1 MLHFRWD
8 LDKTYIHTDF
18 DSLRDLVRTF
28 RQSPE
33 EKRSVA
39 GAPTLLRELLH
50 PPEGADP
57 RRVTFISGS
66 PRQMRRVLTE
76 KLRLDGIEPDAF
88 VLKPNLSNLLTFRF
102 RALNEQ
108 LGYKL
113 SALLRSRFGGTEVR
127 ELLFG
132 DDSEADALIYS
143 LYADV
148 ISGDVDRDS
157 LAAALGGSKLYRR
170 DIDHIL
176 SLVDLL
182 PPDRPSVSRIF
193 IHLDRRS
200 PTGRFDA
207 FGARVVPV
215 YNYFQASLVLFDMG
229 LLDAASLLVVID
241 AMENAGY
248 SPMRLTN
255 SAQDIVRRGY
265 VSPEAL
271 ERARDASLGADQVK
285 GRPASL
291 FVAEFADALGGVEPV
306 PRDRAWVGDID
317 YATLCADTDRYRRRK
332 AVLRDVGLLKDR

>member
-28 RQSPE
+28 RQPPE
-33 EKRSVA
+33 DKRSIA
-39 GAPTLLRELLH
+39 GAPTLLRTLLE
-50 PPEGADP
+50 PPDDADE

-88 VLKPNLSNLLTFRF
+88 VLKPNLSNLLKLRF

-113 SALLRSRFGGTEVR
+113 TALLRSRFGGSEVR
-127 ELLFG
+127 EVLFG
-132 DDSEADALIYS
+132 DDSEADALIYA

-148 ISGDVDRDS
+148 ISGSVSPDLLEDA
-157 LAAALGGSKLYRR
+157 LAHSKLYRS
-170 DIDHIL
+170 DVDEIL
-176 SLVDLL
+176 ELVAQL
-182 PPDRPSVSRIF
+182 PEERPEVARIF

-200 PTGRFDA
+200 PTARFEV
-207 FGARVVPV
+207 FGARVVPI
-215 YNYFQASLVLFDMG
+215 YNYFQAALVLFDME
-229 LLDAASLLVVID
+229 LLRPQSLLPIVD
-241 AMENAGY
+241 AMEASGY

-265 VSPEAL
+265 VRPRTL
-271 ERARDASLGADQVK
+271 IRAREAALMCEEIMARS
-285 GRPASL
+285 ASL
-291 FVAEFADALGGVEPV
+291 FVAEFADALAEVEPV
-306 PRDRAWVGDID
+306 SRRRNWVEEID
-317 YATLCADTDRYRRRK
+317 YVELCAETDRYRRNKGVFRG
-332 AVLRDVGLLKDR
+332 AGLLQDE

>member
-39 GAPTLLRELLH
+39 GAPTLLRELLR
-50 PPEGADP
+50 PPPGSDP

-66 PRQMRRVLTE
+66 PRQMRKVLTE

-88 VLKPNLSNLLTFRF
+88 VLKPNLSNLLTLRF
-102 RALNEQ
+102 RAINEQ

-113 SALLRSRFGGTEVR
+113 SALLSSRFGGAEVR

-148 ISGDVDRDS
+148 ISGDLDGSS
-157 LAAALGGSKLYRR
+157 LADALAGSRLYRR

-182 PPDRPSVSRIF
+182 PEERPTVSRIF

-200 PTGRFDA
+200 PTARFDV

-215 YNYFQASLVLFDMG
+215 YNYFQAALVLFDME
-229 LLDAASLLVVID
+229 LIEETSLLAIVD
-241 AMENAGY
+241 AMESAGY
-248 SPMRLTN
+248 SPTRLTN

-265 VSPEAL
+265 VSPRAL
-271 ERARDASLGADQVK
+271 ELARDSALQADELM

-291 FVAEFADALGGVEPV
+291 FVAEFADALAAVEPTA
-306 PRDRAWVGDID
+306 RQRAWVGDID
-317 YATLCADTDRYRRRK
+317 YAALCGETDRYRRRK
-332 AVLRDVGLLKDR
+332 AALRGVGLLKDR

>member
-18 DSLRDLVRTF
+18 DSLKDLVRTF
-28 RQSPE
+28 RQAPE

-39 GAPTLLRELLH
+39 GAPTLLRALLT
-50 PPEGADP
+50 PPDGADP

-88 VLKPNLSNLLTFRF
+88 VLKPNLSNLLKFRF

-113 SALLRSRFGGTEVR
+113 SALLSSRFGGSEVK
-127 ELLFG
+127 EVLFG

-143 LYADV
+143 LYADIV
-148 ISGDVDRDS
+148 GGTISRDEIET
-157 LAAALGGSKLYRR
+157 ALDGSKLYRR
-170 DIDHIL
+170 DVEHVL

-182 PPDRPSVSRIF
+182 PEERPEIRRIF

-200 PTGRFDA
+200 PTARFDA

-215 YNYFQASLVLFDMG
+215 YNYFQAALVLFDME
-229 LLDAASLLVVID
+229 LLLPQSLLAVVD
-241 AMENAGY
+241 AMDTAGY
-248 SPMRLTN
+248 SPTRLTN

-265 VSPEAL
+265 VGPATL
-271 ERARDASLGADQVK
+271 LRARESALQAEEIM
-285 GRPASL
+285 GRPSSL
-291 FVAEFADALGGVEPV
+291 FVAEFADAMDSVEPV
-306 PRDRAWVGDID
+306 SRKREWVGPID
-317 YATLCADTDRYRRRK
+317 YVERCAGTDRYRRRK
-332 AVLRDVGLLKDR
+332 AVLRGVGLLHDN

>member
-18 DSLRDLVRTF
+18 DSLKDLLRTF
-28 RQSPE
+28 RQAPE

-39 GAPTLLRELLH
+39 GAPTLLRALLT
-50 PPEGADP
+50 PPDGADP

-66 PRQMRRVLTE
+66 PRQMRKVLTE

-88 VLKPNLSNLLTFRF
+88 VLKPNLSNLLKFRF

-113 SALLRSRFGGTEVR
+113 SALLSSRFGGPEVQ
-127 ELLFG
+127 EILFG

-143 LYADV
+143 LYADIV
-148 ISGDVDRDS
+148 EGAIDRDV
-157 LAAALGGSKLYRR
+157 LEAALGGSRLYRS
-170 DIDHIL
+170 DVEHVL

-182 PPDRPSVSRIF
+182 PDERPSVSRIF

-200 PTGRFDA
+200 PTARFDA

-215 YNYFQASLVLFDMG
+215 YNYFQAALVLFDMG
-229 LLDAASLLVVID
+229 LLLPASLLALVD
-241 AMENAGY
+241 AMEAAGY
-248 SPMRLTN
+248 SPTRLTN

-265 VSPEAL
+265 VGPAAL
-271 ERARDASLGADQVK
+271 LRAREAGLQAEEIM

-291 FVAEFADALGGVEPV
+291 FVAEFSDALESVEAV
-306 PRDRAWVGDID
+306 SRERDWVGEID
-317 YATLCADTDRYRRRK
+317 YVERCADTDRYRRRK
-332 AVLRDVGLLKDR
+332 AVLRGVGLLRDN